1 MPRQAS
7 TRASPITSAARG
19 LGSEGWWDTHF
30 RAQVAPRRRASQ
42 AYLAELLKTS
52 EAPHGASASLKEC
65 TFKPKLRKNKGGGG
79 ASKAADPADEGAS
92 ASDVRIRKLGEFLER
107 VEQTEAERTRKI
119 TMATGTKAFDAR
131 VDRLKC
137 PQCGRFQAYKEHID
151 GKKKCSNCA
160 VRFKP
165 ALGEWFAI
173 EESFYG
179 KLERE
184 EVLLAKKKAALT
196 AAATRVARNG
206 AAIFTKG
213 ARVRVKVAQW
223 KRVSGARRANS
234 GWRKGSSAAQ
244 RTAEKASRQRRDGEA
259 SKAEE
264 GDAALDA
271 AQAGHGGNGKKGGRH
286 ATKAPLFANFELGT
300 VKCVK
305 GDGSLDIEYD
315 EAAMRAPYPRARQS
329 LYAMRTTELRVAR
342 SKCTLVD
349 RDPAAAAPPAKPWQ
363 TVKQGFL
370 DRTAASET
378 AKRERFASAALG
390 ATDSECTFKPRL
402 ASARGAVAK
411 SLQARPEL
419 TREGRRDVV
428 AAERVGSRAKAVE
441 KWKVFSDTWGRVPLI
456 KRNEIME
463 RQRNSERIDLD
474 GEDNEGAVTREGVE
488 GALTEIEHQTM
499 RMERLLHRF
508 SSDRYLRG
516 DKQRARASSKEEFTK
531 AQRKARIDFG
541 KAGAPNAGLL
551 QTELKACLAANAEV
565 IDRAWA
571 AKDEDAL
578 RAAVK
583 TSKHLSARLV
593 KAEKLTHTASFNPL
607 VQQRYT
613 VVAPEGCQI
622 YKTSSLSSA
631 VVGACHSSDVV
642 RTDAKANAAWSGG
655 VLQMVHLADDR
666 GWIAMTDGDTGE
678 ELVEKVRKRARVR
691 RGGGGGCVAVVRN
704 LALPPTHARQPS
716 PRPHTIPNLSLSRH
730 SSHCASR

>member
-1 MPRQAS
+1 MPAS
-7 TRASPITSAARG
+7 KRASPITSAARG

-52 EAPHGASASLKEC
+52 DAPRGESESLKEC
-65 TFKPKLRKNKGGGG
+65 TFKPKLRKKKKGGG
-79 ASKAADPADEGAS
+79 ASKAADPADDGAS
-92 ASDVRIRKLGEFLER
+92 AADVRIRKLGEFLER

-184 EVLLAKKKAALT
+184 EELLAKKKAALT

-206 AAIFTKG
+206 AATFVKG
-213 ARVRVKVAQW
+213 ARVRVKVAKW
-223 KRVSGARRANS
+223 KRVDNSRRANS
-234 GWRKGSSAAQ
+234 GWRKGSSATQ
-244 RTAEKASRQRRDGEA
+244 RSAEKASRRKRRGGEA
-259 SKAEE
+259 SKAGEEEVTAEEEE
-264 GDAALDA
+264 GNAAPA
-271 AQAGHGGNGKKGGRH
+271 MEQAGYGAKGKQGGRRR
-286 ATKAPLFANFELGT
+286 APKAPLFANFELGT
-300 VKCVK
+300 VKFVN

-315 EAAMRAPYPRARQS
+315 EEAMRAPYPRASRGE
-329 LYAMRTTELRVAR
+329 YAMRTTELRVAR
-342 SKCTLVD
+342 SKCALVAS
-349 RDPAAAAPPAKPWQ
+349 DPAAAAPPAKPWQ
-363 TVKQGFL
+363 SVKKGFL
-370 DRTAASET
+370 NRTAASET

-402 ASARGAVAK
+402 ASARGAVDK
-411 SLQARPEL
+411 SLQAHPEL

-428 AAERVGSRAKAVE
+428 AAERAGTRAKAVE

-456 KRNEIME
+456 KRNEAME

-474 GEDNEGAVTREGVE
+474 GEDDEGAVTREGVE

-499 RMERLLHRF
+499 RMERLLRRF
-508 SSDRYLRG
+508 AADRHLRG
-516 DKQRARASSKEEFTK
+516 DKQRARASSKEAFTK
-531 AQRKARIDFG
+531 AQRTARVDFG
-541 KAGAPNAGLL
+541 KAGAPNAALL
-551 QTELKACLAANAEV
+551 QTELKACLAANADV

-583 TSKHLSARLV
+583 TSKKLSARLV
-593 KAEKLTHTASFNPL
+593 KAEKQTHTASFNPL

-613 VVAPEGCQI
+613 IVAPDGCQI

-631 VVGACHSSDVV
+631 VVGACHSGDVV
-642 RTDAKANAAWSGG
+642 RTDAAANAAWSGG
-655 VLQMVHLADDR
+655 VIHMVHLADDR

-678 ELVEKVRKRARVR
+678 ELVEKVRERARACAERVR
-691 RGGGGGCVAVVRN
+691 EGERERGGGS
-704 LALPPTHARQPS
+704 LSSALVPTAPPTRAY
-716 PRPHTIPNLSLSRH
+716 RPPPLSV
-730 SSHCASR
+730 